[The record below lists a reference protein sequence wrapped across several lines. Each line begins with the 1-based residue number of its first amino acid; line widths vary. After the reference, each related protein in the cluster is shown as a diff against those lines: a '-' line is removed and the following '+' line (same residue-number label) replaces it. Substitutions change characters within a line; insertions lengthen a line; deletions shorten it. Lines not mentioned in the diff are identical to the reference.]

1 MSAPADA
8 PSRRRPHPRHDLLN
22 HCKEGRRPSWWSGVS
37 LDHWPCPRHHPRH
50 KHTACQGSS
59 LAPAPAP
66 ESSLSSVV
74 HTKDT
79 FPSLPFTP
87 TQEPFCG
94 FFFRG
99 RFCPHKGLFH
109 FARSLSHFALCSR
122 ALPPNAPQPT
132 SLVSLLTRHRPAHM
146 AGCRRP
152 STPLGVVSNVSS
164 LFFQSTK
171 CTLKFPQLQPAPRP
185 RHPRPN
191 MPRYACTALVADPG
205 SRACATS
212 WDGWLTGR
220 F

>member
-1 MSAPADA
+1 MCPQIIGRVRGITRATSTLHARDPASHQPLLQNQA
-8 PSRRRPHPRHDLLN
+8 LAVWCTPKTPFHP
-22 HCKEGRRPSWWSGVS
+22 
-37 LDHWPCPRHHPRH
+37 
-50 KHTACQGSS
+50 
-59 LAPAPAP
+59 
-66 ESSLSSVV
+66 SLSPQHKNPFVV
-74 HTKDT
+74 
-79 FPSLPFTP
+79 FL
-87 TQEPFCG
+87 
-94 FFFRG
+94 RG
-99 RFCPHKGLFH
+99 HFCPHKGLFH

-171 CTLKFPQLQPAPRP
+171 HTLKFPQLQPAPRP